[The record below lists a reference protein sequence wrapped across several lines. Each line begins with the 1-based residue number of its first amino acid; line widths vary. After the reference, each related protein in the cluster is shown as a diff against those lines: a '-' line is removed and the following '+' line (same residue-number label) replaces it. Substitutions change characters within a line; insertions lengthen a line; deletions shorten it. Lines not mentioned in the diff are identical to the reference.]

1 MVKPLVPHKVLLLR
15 LLTFKAMNW
24 GKKVMLGMGLFMVF
38 IACLGAIMI
47 MKSGDDALID
57 NNYYE
62 KGQAFD
68 VDYNKKQRAIDDL
81 VVPTININDAGVT
94 ITFPV
99 PVSYKLNCRRLSDS
113 GMDKN
118 FEGSTNEDRNIQ
130 LQKGDLEPGP
140 WLLRIEYTANAKNY
154 LFEGEIDMP

>member
-1 MVKPLVPHKVLLLR
+1 MVKPLVPHKVLLLH

-24 GKKVMLGMGLFMVF
+24 GKKLMIGMGLFMVF

-47 MKSGDDALID
+47 MKGDDDALIEKD
-57 NNYYE
+57 YYE

-68 VDYNKKQRAIDDL
+68 KDYNKKQRAIDDM
-81 VVPTININDAGVT
+81 VIPSIHTNEFGVT

-99 PVSYKLNCRRLSDS
+99 LVKYKILCRRMSDS
-113 GMDKN
+113 QMDKI
-118 FEGSTNEDRNIQ
+118 FEGSTNEERSIQ
-130 LQKGDLEPGP
+130 IQKGELEPGP
-140 WLLRIEYTANAKNY
+140 WLLRMDYTTDGKNY